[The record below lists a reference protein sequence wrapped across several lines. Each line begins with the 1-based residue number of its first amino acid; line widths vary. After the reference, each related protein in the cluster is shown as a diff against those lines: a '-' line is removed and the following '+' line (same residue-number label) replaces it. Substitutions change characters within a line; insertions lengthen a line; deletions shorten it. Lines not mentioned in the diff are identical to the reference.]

1 MPHRQSLSA
10 LNRML
15 ATGGISS
22 TEITTHFLDRIEKN
36 QQLNAFVSV
45 DREQTLARAQQ
56 ADHSRRNERNLNL
69 KGLPVALKDI
79 FCTQDLLTSC
89 GSRIL
94 SNFVSP
100 YDATV
105 VERLDKDGFIVLG
118 KTNMDEFA
126 MGSSNESSYFG
137 PVLNPWNT
145 ARVPGGS
152 SGGSA
157 AAVSARLAPAAI
169 GTDTGGSIRQPA
181 AFCGLT
187 GLKPSYGR
195 ISRYGMVDRKS
206 VV

>member
-22 TEITTHFLDRIEKN
+22 TEITTHFLDRIEQN

-45 DREQTLARAQQ
+45 DREQTLAQAQQ
-56 ADHSRRNERNLNL
+56 ADHSRRNERNSNL

-79 FCTQDLLTSC
+79 FCTQGLLTSC

-105 VERLDKDGFIVLG
+105 VEHLD
-118 KTNMDEFA
+118 
-126 MGSSNESSYFG
+126 
-137 PVLNPWNT
+137 
-145 ARVPGGS
+145 
-152 SGGSA
+152 
-157 AAVSARLAPAAI
+157 
-169 GTDTGGSIRQPA
+169 
-181 AFCGLT
+181 
-187 GLKPSYGR
+187 
-195 ISRYGMVDRKS
+195 
-206 VV
+206 

>member
-22 TEITTHFLDRIEKN
+22 TEITTHFLDRIEQN

-45 DREQTLARAQQ
+45 DREQPLAQAQQ
-56 ADHSRRNERNLNL
+56 ADHSRRNERNSNL

-79 FCTQDLLTSC
+79 FCTQGLLTSC

-105 VERLDKDGFIVLG
+105 VKRLDKDGFIVLG

-195 ISRYGMVDRKS
+195 ISRYGMVA
-206 VV
+206 